1 MGRFKSDKAPTQPVQ
16 FPTTPTGSP
25 LPQQQMQM
33 GGMPQQQ
40 GGFPQQQMGQ
50 YNPQDWVRIGKSQH
64 FYYANMNLPIRYWLH
79 YTCH

>member
-50 YNPQDWVRIGKSQH
+50 YNPQDWPTSFPKPMIG
-64 FYYANMNLPIRYWLH
+64 FDRDGVVVE
-79 YTCH
+79 